1 MAPLAQI
8 LTMTSTWLQL
18 ILKAFEQLWMDVI
31 GFLPTLVI
39 AFVILLVGWFIG
51 AGIGR
56 IVTHLMQ
63 ALKVDNALRN
73 AGIEEA
79 VSRGGYA
86 LNSGAFLGALVKWF
100 VFAVFLVAA
109 LDILQLEQVNTFLRD
124 VVLGYVPQV
133 IVAVL
138 ILLLAAVI
146 ADVVKNIVVGAAKAA
161 HLASAHFLDTVVTA
175 AIWIFAI
182 LAALNQLG
190 VAQAFVQTLF
200 TGIVIAVSLAV
211 GLAFGLGGQDA
222 AARAIESTRERL
234 TRKES

>member
-1 MAPLAQI
+1 
-8 LTMTSTWLQL
+8 MTTSWLEL
-18 ILKAFEQLWMDVI
+18 IVQSFQQLWLDVV

-39 AFVILLVGWFIG
+39 AIAILIIGWIIG

-56 IVTHLMQ
+56 VVARLIQ

-79 VSRGGYA
+79 VSRGGYT
-86 LNSGAFLGALVKWF
+86 LNSGAFLGAIVKWF

-109 LDILQLEQVNTFLRD
+109 LDLLELEQVNAFLRD
-124 VVLGYVPQV
+124 VVLTYVPQV

-146 ADVVKNIVVGAAKAA
+146 ADVVKNIVIGAAKAA
-161 HLASAHFLDTVVTA
+161 HLASAHFLGTVATA
-175 AIWIFAI
+175 AIWVFAI

-200 TGIVIAVSLAV
+200 TGIVIAISLAV

-222 AARAIESTRERL
+222 AAKVIEGTRARL
-234 TRKES
+234 TRKEN